1 MIVRVLIA
9 VAVLGLAA
17 CGDDASTSADPAGTW
32 TLTSGSGDVSVL
44 DDHPTT
50 LIVAENGAGSGQAT
64 CNVYGGLTLADGTV
78 EGEIAGTM
86 MACEGEQGTAEQA
99 YFAALGDADA
109 YEIDGD
115 TLTLTGPDVELT
127 FERS

>member
-17 CGDDASTSADPAGTW
+17 CGGDSGSSADPAGTW

-44 DDHPTT
+44 ADHPTT

-109 YEIDGD
+109 YEVDGD

-127 FERS
+127 FERL

>member
-17 CGDDASTSADPAGTW
+17 CGDDSGSSADPAGTW
-32 TLTSGSGDVSVL
+32 TLTSGSGDVPVL

-50 LIVAENGAGSGQAT
+50 LVVAEDGAGSGQAT
-64 CNVYGGLTLADGTV
+64 CNVYGGLHAHRRHRRGT
-78 EGEIAGTM
+78 IAGTM

-115 TLTLTGPDVELT
+115 ELVITGPDVELR

>member
-1 MIVRVLIA
+1 M
-9 VAVLGLAA
+9 
-17 CGDDASTSADPAGTW
+17 
-32 TLTSGSGDVSVL
+32 
-44 DDHPTT
+44 
-50 LIVAENGAGSGQAT
+50 
-64 CNVYGGLTLADGTV
+64 YGGIQLTDGTV
-78 EGEIAGTM
+78 EGQIAGTM

-115 TLTLTGPDVELT
+115 ELVLTGPDVELR